1 MQPRQRFAKIAI
13 TLPAEDL
20 ASADRLA
27 AKQDRSRSWIIAE
40 ALRQYVVR
48 ASSPDQ
54 QVALDDSR
62 HEQLRR
68 DMALTPVKG
77 IQAAEAS
84 VRLVGRSAAAP
95 SENEPLFFEDFD
107 AFLAWNRERAA
118 TPPDEHRTSPTSS
131 CSKHSSACAATA
143 EDR

>member
-1 MQPRQRFAKIAI
+1 LSMPPRQPFAKIAI

-27 AKQDRSRSWIIAE
+27 AEQDRSRSWIIAE
-40 ALRQYVVR
+40 ALRQYVLR
-48 ASSPDQ
+48 ASPPDR

-68 DMALTPVKG
+68 DLTLTPLER
-77 IQAAEAS
+77 IQAPEAS
-84 VRLVGRSAAAP
+84 LRFVGRSPAAP
-95 SENEPLFFEDFD
+95 SENKPLFFEDFD

-118 TPPDEHRTSPTSS
+118 TP
-131 CSKHSSACAATA
+131 
-143 EDR
+143 

>member
-1 MQPRQRFAKIAI
+1 MPPRQPFAKIAI
-13 TLPAEDL
+13 TLPTEDL

-27 AKQDRSRSWIIAE
+27 AEQDRSRSWIIAE
-40 ALRQYVVR
+40 ALRQYVAR
-48 ASSPDQ
+48 ASPPGQ

-68 DMALTPVKG
+68 DMTLTPLER
-77 IQAAEAS
+77 IQAAEATL
-84 VRLVGRSAAAP
+84 RIVGRSPAAP

-118 TPPDEHRTSPTSS
+118 TP
-131 CSKHSSACAATA
+131 
-143 EDR
+143 